1 MLVASTISTAHA
13 RVARAAIT
21 MIDTPGDSR
30 SAFFSRAANLALLF
44 RTARIPRA
52 RYASKNQNCP
62 RERRN
67 GCDYNNRSGYPD
79 LIRASVLTRR
89 RLRPMEATANAH
101 SHLKRAKALP
111 SLPITLSGAPG
122 FSRTIACRV
131 HRCALGLRHDNRGM
145 RIPSEGSANWDVVV
159 NDQAALCNAG
169 GSVPGRY
176 TEHSASGSIIM

>member
-1 MLVASTISTAHA
+1 
-13 RVARAAIT
+13 

-145 RIPSEGSANWDVVV
+145 RIPSEGRRTGMSSSMIRQLFATRAVQCRVAT
-159 NDQAALCNAG
+159 QSIPPAL
-169 GSVPGRY
+169 
-176 TEHSASGSIIM
+176 AS

>member
-67 GCDYNNRSGYPD
+67 GCDYNNRSGYSRFD
-79 LIRASVLTRR
+79 TR
-89 RLRPMEATANAH
+89 
-101 SHLKRAKALP
+101 
-111 SLPITLSGAPG
+111 
-122 FSRTIACRV
+122 
-131 HRCALGLRHDNRGM
+131 
-145 RIPSEGSANWDVVV
+145 
-159 NDQAALCNAG
+159 
-169 GSVPGRY
+169 
-176 TEHSASGSIIM
+176 